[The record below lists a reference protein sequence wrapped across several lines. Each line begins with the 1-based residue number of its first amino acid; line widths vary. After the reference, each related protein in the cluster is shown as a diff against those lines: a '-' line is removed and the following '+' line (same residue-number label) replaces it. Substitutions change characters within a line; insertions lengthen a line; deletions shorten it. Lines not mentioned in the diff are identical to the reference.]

1 MGTGEIAMKKLLI
14 LSFTVISMA
23 PLALPQDRATVPF
36 SDPSRPKKLV
46 VDTMFGSVTVRG
58 YNGQEVIVETSAR
71 ESIRARGRKEPE
83 PPTGMHRI
91 GGTNPSI
98 EITEENNTVKV
109 SGGAFPFGNSD
120 VAIQVPTQTSVSVNA
135 RIGNSITIENIT
147 GEIEA
152 NNMNGQVT
160 ITNVS
165 GSVMAHSMNGKILA
179 SINSVTP
186 DKAMSFSTMNGEI
199 DVTLPAS
206 TKANLK
212 LKTNHGDIFTDFDV
226 KVDSATRVPEVE
238 DNRKRGG
245 RYRVQFDRGTNGT
258 INGGGPE
265 IQFTTFNG
273 NILIHKK

>member
-1 MGTGEIAMKKLLI
+1 MKKLLI

-23 PLALPQDRATVPF
+23 PLALPQDRATVAF
-36 SDPSRPKKLV
+36 SDPSRPRKLV

-58 YNGQEVIVETSAR
+58 YNGQEVIVESTAR
-71 ESIRARGRKEPE
+71 DSIRARGRKEPE

-91 GGTNPSI
+91 GGTDPAI
-98 EITEENNTVKV
+98 DITEESNTVKV
-109 SGGAFPFGNSD
+109 SGGSSPFSNSD
-120 VAIQVPTQTSVSVNA
+120 VVIQVPTQTSVSVNA

-152 NNMNGQVT
+152 SNMNGQVT

-165 GSVMAHSMNGKILA
+165 GSVMAHSMNGKIVA

-186 DKAMSFSTMNGEI
+186 DKPMSFSTMNGAI

-212 LKTNHGDIFTDFDV
+212 LKTDHGDIFTDFDV
-226 KVDSATRVPEVE
+226 KTDSTTRVPQVE
-238 DNRKRGG
+238 DNRKKGG